1 MSKKYFNSIV
11 DEATHAMPLYRRLFS
26 KLIHIRAVAA
36 ASDILASTVGR
47 PNALLAGAIASFIF
61 TLPLYLLA
69 KNYGYA
75 LSGFEPIISFVAGWL
90 AGMISDTVTFILR
103 KK

>member
-1 MSKKYFNSIV
+1 MSKKHFDSIV
-11 DEATHAMPLYRRLFS
+11 DEATYTMPFYRRFFS
-26 KLIHIRAVAA
+26 KIIHNHIVAM
-36 ASDILASTVGR
+36 ASDILASTAGR

-75 LSGFEPIISFVAGWL
+75 LSGFEPIISFTAGWL
-90 AGMISDTVTFILR
+90 AGMIFDTVAFILR

>member
-1 MSKKYFNSIV
+1 MSKRYFNSIV

-26 KLIHIRAVAA
+26 KFIHVRPVAT

-47 PNALLAGAIASFIF
+47 PNALLAGAVVSFTF

-69 KNYGYA
+69 KNYGYT
-75 LSGFEPIISFVAGWL
+75 LSGFEPIVSFAAGWL
-90 AGMISDTVTFILR
+90 AGMIFDTARFILR